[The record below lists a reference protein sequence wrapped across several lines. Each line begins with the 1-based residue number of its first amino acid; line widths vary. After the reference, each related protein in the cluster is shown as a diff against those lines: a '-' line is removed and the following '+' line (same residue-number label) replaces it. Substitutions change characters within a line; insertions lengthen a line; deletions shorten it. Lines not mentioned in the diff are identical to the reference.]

1 MCKKPILTLKEEFL
15 YDSPFSKN
23 IDKAI
28 KLNTSNDIY
37 NRRKKFRTPLAYYMP
52 PGIRRKRQRQ
62 KNLSTSILL
71 SESSHPGDKVMDQI
85 LLFLDKLH
93 RSAQQRIF
101 HKTMLSAFLRIIYG
115 PEEFEKEKHR
125 ITAKY
130 GFESRKQQVIICAGR
145 RQGKTFATAYIC
157 IVMCIVVSGIEV
169 SIFSPGKRQSVALM
183 GVIVDF
189 MKKLGE
195 EERIIQRNEEK
206 MKIRALDG
214 KTSKLNAY
222 PSAVR
227 TDRKSV
233 V

>member
-101 HKTMLSAFLRIIYG
+101 H
-115 PEEFEKEKHR
+115 
-125 ITAKY
+125 
-130 GFESRKQQVIICAGR
+130 
-145 RQGKTFATAYIC
+145 
-157 IVMCIVVSGIEV
+157 
-169 SIFSPGKRQSVALM
+169 
-183 GVIVDF
+183 
-189 MKKLGE
+189 
-195 EERIIQRNEEK
+195 
-206 MKIRALDG
+206 
-214 KTSKLNAY
+214 
-222 PSAVR
+222 
-227 TDRKSV
+227 
-233 V
+233 